1 MSGLLVHEWIA
12 SSGGS
17 ENVLERFAS
26 IYPDADI
33 LCLWNDA
40 HARFDSSRV
49 SETTL
54 SKTPLRRSK
63 AAALPLMPLV
73 WRARREGFDWALVS
87 SHLFAH
93 HVRMPSVDVPKLVY
107 VHTPAR
113 YIWAPELDRRGDGS
127 LARAV
132 GDRFKSLDRRRAGE
146 ARSIAANSHFI
157 ADRTQEAW
165 HRDAIVIYP
174 PVNTEQITAIADWR
188 EMLGERE
195 RETLEALPQ
204 SFVLGASRLVDYKR
218 LDLVVKAGESVDLPV
233 VIAGSGPAR
242 AQLEEQ
248 SRQAK
253 VPVTFVDSPTTPL
266 LYALYQRATVFVFPP
281 VEDFGIMPVEA
292 MAAGTPVVVNAIGGA
307 AESVNAPEAGAVF
320 VSEDRHELRRAVLD
334 ASSIDPAAARARAE
348 LFSASRFD
356 REVAAWVATNV
367 KGGGTD

>member
-1 MSGLLVHEWIA
+1 MAGLLVHEWIA

-26 IYPDADI
+26 IYPDAEI

-40 HARFDSSRV
+40 RARFDPSRV

-54 SKTPLRRSK
+54 SRTPLRRSK

-73 WRARREGFDWALVS
+73 WRGRREGFDWALVS

-93 HVRMPSVDVPKLVY
+93 HVRMPSADVPKLVY

-113 YIWAPELDRRGDGS
+113 YIWARELDKRGDGP
-127 LARAV
+127 LARLV
-132 GDRFKSLDRRRAGE
+132 GERFKHLDRRRAAE
-146 ARSIAANSHFI
+146 ARSIAANSRFI
-157 ADRTQEAW
+157 ASRTQEAW

-174 PVNTEQITAIADWR
+174 PVNTEQISAIADWR
-188 EMLGERE
+188 EVLDGRE

-218 LDLVVKAGESVDLPV
+218 LDLVIKAGESVDLPV

-242 AQLEEQ
+242 AQLEEL
-248 SRQAK
+248 SRCST
-253 VPVTFVDSPTTPL
+253 VPVVFIDSPTTPL
-266 LYALYQRATVFVFPP
+266 LYALYQRATVYVFPP

-320 VSEDRHELRRAVLD
+320 LSEDKHELRRAVLD
-334 ASSIDPAAARARAE
+334 ASSIDSEMVRARAG

-356 REVAAWVATNV
+356 REISEWVASSI
-367 KGGGTD
+367 GGGRFD